1 MIIITCLMTG
11 WIFLNDEN
19 DKICS
24 NALET
29 LKKTGL
35 ATGVVELKSGKDVT
49 ERWEM
54 LDGPMEGSVGYF
66 NPSSVYFPAVKV
78 DTRAG
83 QMPLKRHSVLL
94 LKLNASGRYST

>member
-1 MIIITCLMTG
+1 MTG
-11 WIFLNDEN
+11 WVFLNDEN

-29 LKKTGL
+29 LKKAGL
-35 ATGVVELKSGKDVT
+35 AKGVLELKSGKDVT

-66 NPSSVYFPAVKV
+66 NPASVIL
-78 DTRAG
+78 
-83 QMPLKRHSVLL
+83 PLCQ
-94 LKLNASGRYST
+94 N